1 MLGDID
7 VIVVDRNGNDMEC
20 TIPRKS
26 VSYYRGFITSNEQG
40 KGRVYTMVYLI
51 GSPNALKIVSTHNAF
66 KEKMNAKTL
75 NITGMSNEKVEKLKD
90 YIEELREN

>member
-26 VSYYRGFITSNEQG
+26 VSYYRGYIDNSEKG
-40 KGRVYTMVYLI
+40 KDRVYTMVYLV
-51 GSPNALKIVSTHNAF
+51 GSPNALKIVSTYNSF
-66 KEKMNAKTL
+66 KEKMGAKTL
-75 NITGMSNEKVEKLKD
+75 NVTGMSNEKIEKLKD

>member
-20 TIPRKS
+20 TVPRHS
-26 VSYYRGFITSNEQG
+26 VSYYRSFIDDSK
-40 KGRVYTMVYLI
+40 KGDRVYTMVYLV
-51 GSPNALKIVSTHNAF
+51 GSPNALKIVSTYNSF
-66 KEKMNAKTL
+66 KEKMSSKTI
-75 NITGMSNEKVEKLKD
+75 NVTGMSNDKVEKLKL